1 MGKQQITCME
11 QTADQKRTSAVAD
24 EVEATA
30 EPEAKR
36 RRTEQSSEWATVIQ
50 SLQSTVNGL
59 QATLSTAMTKSTSDL
74 GASVQMMAQ
83 MNSLMEE
90 YLVRSLLVETTVQS
104 TSTTGSVLLGF
115 RLRNSCKFPLGGL
128 RLALQT
134 RSHQSAAAPIDIT
147 SKVLFNFPGEPFKL
161 DAGENLSGTAEYKPA
176 ALEPLQMITT
186 LSFASPGTGERL
198 SSSHRQSIRLLDLCG
213 KPSKLND
220 HTTAAAASASGVQI
234 GLEFLRQWLVVDAA
248 DPFPFLGKYEMM
260 DGHVLLH
267 IGPREIG
274 NAEQS
279 GVHASF
285 EAVQP
290 RENDKFMTL
299 GEELLAKSM

>member
-1 MGKQQITCME
+1 ME

-50 SLQSTVNGL
+50 SLQATVNGL

-104 TSTTGSVLLGF
+104 TSTGSVLLGF
-115 RLRNSCKFPLGGL
+115 RLCNSCKFPLRGL

-134 RSHQSAAAPIDIT
+134 LSQQSAAVPIDIT
-147 SKVLFNFPGEPFKL
+147 SQLFNFPGEPFKL

-176 ALEPLQMITT
+176 ALEPLQLITT
-186 LSFASPGTGERL
+186 LSFASPGTGKQL

-274 NAEQS
+274 NAAQS

-299 GEELLAKSM
+299 GEELLAKSMANHGGTRGE